1 MVSTTST
8 SLLSV
13 QDLKTYFYTSYG
25 VVKAIDGV
33 SLEVNKGEVVGLVG
47 ESGSGKSI
55 TALSILRLVPTPPGR
70 IINGK
75 VFYKGKDLLNLS
87 EKEMISIRGKEISMV
102 FQDPLTFLNPVL
114 RIDDQIAEAV
124 SIHQRKTKEE
134 AKKEVL
140 EILKRVRISSPE
152 QIAKSF
158 PHQLSGGMR
167 QRVLIAMAVSC
178 NPSIMIADEPTTA
191 LDVTIQAQII
201 ELIKELR
208 HELDTSM
215 ILITHDLGIVAEACD
230 RVYVMYA
237 GHVVEQADI
246 YPIFEDPKHPYT
258 QGLLKSALSIDQ
270 FSKELYT
277 LEGSVPNLVNPPSGC
292 LFHPRCPYTKEIC
305 REKMPILAE
314 RSKGH
319 SVACWL
325 YNEA

>member
-1 MVSTTST
+1 M
-8 SLLSV
+8 
-13 QDLKTYFYTSYG
+13 
-25 VVKAIDGV
+25 
-33 SLEVNKGEVVGLVG
+33 
-47 ESGSGKSI
+47 
-55 TALSILRLVPTPPGR
+55 RLVPTPPGK

-87 EKEMISIRGKEISMV
+87 EKEMISIRGREISMV

-124 SIHQRKTKEE
+124 NIHQHKTKEE
-134 AKKEVL
+134 AKKEAV
-140 EILKRVRISSPE
+140 EILKKVRISSPE

-191 LDVTIQAQII
+191 LDVTIQAQIL

-208 HELDTSM
+208 KELDTSM
-215 ILITHDLGIVAEACD
+215 ILITHDLGIVAEVCD

-237 GHVVEQADI
+237 GQVVEHADI
-246 YPIFEDPKHPYT
+246 FRIFENPLHPYT
-258 QGLLKSALSIDQ
+258 SGLLKSALSIDQ

-292 LFHPRCPYTKEIC
+292 VFHPRCPYAKDIC
-305 REKMPILAE
+305 NQKQPIL
-314 RSKGH
+314 SKKEYGH
-319 SVACWL
+319 TVACWL
-325 YNEA
+325 YQEG